1 MVARIYTSPYPP
13 IPVASES
20 LFTHLFSVTGPNE
33 IGGYPAAHP
42 AFIDAATGATVSRA
56 LLKHLALSLGYA
68 LRNHPQLKLKRGDTV
83 MIFSPNSLAF
93 PIALFGAIAGGLRCT
108 LANSAY
114 TSRELE
120 HQYKDSGA
128 KVILVA
134 EDGVPVARE
143 MLKDLGLTKDEVDQR
158 IVVLGNGLQWAG
170 NRSTKTTADPGLLT
184 LDELLTLGTLPSE
197 ERFDGADT
205 HETVLLCYSSGT
217 TGKPKG
223 VMTSHQNITSV
234 LDMVKLVFP
243 PLDPGK
249 DVMLGVLPFYHIYGA
264 VKLLNF
270 PLAAGIPVVI
280 QTKFDPVA
288 FCENIARYRVTA
300 SLIVPPILVV
310 LSRHPAVEK
319 NDLSTLKI
327 LFSGAAPLGAALVKE
342 VKRRLL
348 ACNGGKQECFV
359 TQGYG
364 LTETSPTT
372 HLLSTADS
380 DSKVGSIGLLLP
392 NLEARLVVD
401 GEGDGLI
408 DAEEGQPGELWLR
421 GPSIMKGYLNND
433 VATKDCITHDK
444 WFKTGDIGIRD
455 KEGYYYIVD
464 RRKELI
470 KYKVRPVFLSRQAC
484 LSLPARCRS
493 NRCRAVPPAELES
506 VLLTHPDIADAA
518 VIGVYDE
525 GEATEYPRAYVV
537 PASPGKVTTPEQK
550 RAFGGDVANW
560 IKTKV
565 AQHKFLRG
573 GVIVIDVIPKSA
585 AGKILRRELRELAK
599 VEMEN
604 QPRKAK
610 L

>member
-13 IPVASES
+13 ISVASES

-93 PIALFGAIAGGLRCT
+93 PIALFGAISGGLRCT

-143 MLKDLGLTKDEVDQR
+143 MLKDLGLAKNEVDQR

-170 NRSTKTTADPGLLT
+170 NRSTKTTADLGLLT

-327 LFSGAAPLGAALVKE
+327 LFSGAAPLGAALVKD
-342 VKRRLL
+342 
-348 ACNGGKQECFV
+348 QECFV

-408 DAEEGQPGELWLR
+408 DAEDGQPGELWLR

-433 VATKDCITHDK
+433 IATKDCITHDK

-470 KYKVRPVFLSRQAC
+470 KYKGFQ
-484 LSLPARCRS
+484 
-493 NRCRAVPPAELES
+493 VPPAELES

-537 PASPGKVTTPEQK
+537 PASPEKVTTPDQK
-550 RAFGGDVANW
+550 RAFGSDVANW

-573 GVIVIDVIPKSA
+573 GVVVIDVIPKSA

>member
-1 MVARIYTSPYPP
+1 MLVHRLTRNAHHHGRQNLHLVVPP

-20 LFTHLFSVTGPNE
+20 LFTYLFSVTGTNE

-56 LLKHLALSLGYA
+56 SLKHLALSLGYA

-93 PIALFGAIAGGLRCT
+93 PIALFGAISGGLRCT

-143 MLKDLGLTKDEVDQR
+143 MLKDLGLAKSEVDQR

-170 NRSTKTTADPGLLT
+170 NCSTKTTVEPGLLT
-184 LDELLTLGTLPSE
+184 LDELLSLGTLPSE

-205 HETVLLCYSSGT
+205 HETVLLCYSS
-217 TGKPKG
+217 
-223 VMTSHQNITSV
+223 
-234 LDMVKLVFP
+234 
-243 PLDPGK
+243 
-249 DVMLGVLPFYHIYGA
+249 GA

-288 FCENIARYRVTA
+288 FCENVARYRVTA

-310 LSRHPAVEK
+310 LSRHPESRKYRASIAESGGAPSRRWRRRWSHRRGGGSARRTLAQRPVDNEGMYLRSITAVV
-319 NDLSTLKI
+319 LTLK
-327 LFSGAAPLGAALVKE
+327 
-342 VKRRLL
+342 
-348 ACNGGKQECFV
+348 
-359 TQGYG
+359 
-364 LTETSPTT
+364 LT
-372 HLLSTADS
+372 
-380 DSKVGSIGLLLP
+380 
-392 NLEARLVVD
+392 
-401 GEGDGLI
+401 I
-408 DAEEGQPGELWLR
+408 DVQ
-421 GPSIMKGYLNND
+421 GYLNND

-470 KYKVRPVFLSRQAC
+470 KYKVRHVLLSR
-484 LSLPARCRS
+484 
-493 NRCRAVPPAELES
+493 
-506 VLLTHPDIADAA
+506 
-518 VIGVYDE
+518 
-525 GEATEYPRAYVV
+525 
-537 PASPGKVTTPEQK
+537 
-550 RAFGGDVANW
+550 
-560 IKTKV
+560 
-565 AQHKFLRG
+565 
-573 GVIVIDVIPKSA
+573 
-585 AGKILRRELRELAK
+585 
-599 VEMEN
+599 
-604 QPRKAK
+604 
-610 L
+610 